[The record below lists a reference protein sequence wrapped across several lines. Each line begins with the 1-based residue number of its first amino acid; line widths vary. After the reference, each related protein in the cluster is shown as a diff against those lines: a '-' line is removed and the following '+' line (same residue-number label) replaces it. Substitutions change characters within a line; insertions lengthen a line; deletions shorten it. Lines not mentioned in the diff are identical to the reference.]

1 MGALRTADH
10 TNSQSRAAS
19 APPYLASNKQTN
31 RSSAVSPAAA
41 ALGVSPIRTGRK
53 TNFSPSSPGGMAVP
67 QPAGKSNEQRC
78 VQALENSEL
87 R

>member
-1 MGALRTADH
+1 MADH

-19 APPYLASNKQTN
+19 TPPYLASNKQYQTN
-31 RSSAVSPAAA
+31 RSSVVSPAAA

-53 TNFSPSSPGGMAVP
+53 TNFTPSSPSVMAMP

-78 VQALENSEL
+78 VHALEHSEL
-87 R
+87 CLTL